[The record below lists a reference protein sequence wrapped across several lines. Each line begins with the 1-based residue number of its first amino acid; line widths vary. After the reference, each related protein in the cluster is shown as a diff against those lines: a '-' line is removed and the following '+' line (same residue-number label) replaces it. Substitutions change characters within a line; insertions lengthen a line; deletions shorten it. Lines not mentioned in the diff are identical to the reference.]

1 MPKKLV
7 AVLIIVVIAIAAVVG
22 LTRSS
27 GTDTSSP
34 SGQAADVTEPNTVI
48 IKNLDFATKKLVV
61 KRGQLVTWKNQDT
74 AKHTI
79 TFDDAS
85 LAAGNSQLI
94 APGASF
100 THTFDAT
107 GSFSYHCTPHP
118 FMKATIVVTE

>member
-7 AVLIIVVIAIAAVVG
+7 MVLVIVVIAIGAVVG
-22 LTRSS
+22 LTRSH

-61 KRGQLVTWKNQDT
+61 KKGQLVTWKNQDT

-85 LAAGNSQLI
+85 LAASNSQLI

-100 THTFDAT
+100 THTFDTA